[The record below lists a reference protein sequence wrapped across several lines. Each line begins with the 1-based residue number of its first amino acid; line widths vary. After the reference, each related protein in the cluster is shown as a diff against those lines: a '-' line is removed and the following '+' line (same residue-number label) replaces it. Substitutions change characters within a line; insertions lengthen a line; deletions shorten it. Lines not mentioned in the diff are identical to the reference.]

1 MVETHSNRL
10 ITIGYLAVE
19 GYGVFPGQ
27 FPLIQVVGMTRF
39 EFTGAEH
46 DLNDID
52 GIGEDFG
59 E

>member
-27 FPLIQVVGMTRF
+27 FLLVQIARMTRL

-46 DLNDID
+46 DLNDSD

-59 E
+59 D